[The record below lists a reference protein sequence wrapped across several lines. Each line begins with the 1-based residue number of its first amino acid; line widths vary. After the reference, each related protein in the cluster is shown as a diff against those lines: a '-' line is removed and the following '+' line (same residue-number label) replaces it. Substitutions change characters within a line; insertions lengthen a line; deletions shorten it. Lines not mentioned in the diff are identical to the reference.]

1 MKFYYYLVFIFL
13 TLFTP
18 LAFGGSEPWGLFT
31 FNLTCL
37 AFGIFIL
44 FKKHSFI
51 ITPVSKIV
59 LYMLGFL
66 ILLAFL
72 QLFNQHNFLQKPAYL
87 PFTLCR
93 YYSLE
98 GLSLLFSVSM
108 LYFALTQTAKHTEEI
123 KKIILIMTVN
133 AVIVTL
139 ISIGFRTEF
148 IYYFSGVKMLAA
160 FGPFAS
166 RNHGGQFVM
175 ISFFL
180 SLFLWLPHFI
190 LVKKQRLP
198 RKNIY
203 YFIFSI
209 ILFASVFATHSRGG
223 VIALILGL
231 FILLFLCVLYSH
243 KQSYEK
249 ISFLTVA
256 TIIFMVLIHLI
267 ITYSTT
273 FGLRQFWTGSDSAR
287 LGLYSAAIDMLG
299 DFPYTGVGF
308 DAFSTAID
316 AYIPFALKTFPRYL
330 HNDWLELLLSFG
342 YIAGTIILW
351 LIFVIIFD
359 ITKLFKNLEPKKQI
373 RLFILCAGLSG
384 FTFTGIVDFPFHLPA
399 CAFLFFITLAFVSA
413 NTFTAKAKEIYLPVI
428 FKIVLI
434 CLSCFLLWQNFQYV
448 CAWRNFVFVRQFAPQ
463 IQAKELSTSLEY
475 YPSPKYIRHALTG
488 KYRLFKSKTITEE
501 QRQEIK
507 EDIHYLAGFYLQQYP
522 QDATLSR
529 LFVLTK

>member
-1 MKFYYYLVFIFL
+1 MKFSYYIVFFFL

-18 LAFGGSEPWGLFT
+18 LAFGGSEPWGLLT

-37 AFGIFIL
+37 AFSSFIL
-44 FKKHSFI
+44 FKKRNFT

-59 LYMLGFL
+59 LSLLGFI

-72 QLFNQHNFLQKPAYL
+72 QLLNQHTFLQKPAYI

-93 YYSLE
+93 YYSFE

-108 LYFALTQTAKHTEEI
+108 LYFALIQIIQNTDEI
-123 KKIILIMTVN
+123 KKLILIMTVN
-133 AVIVTL
+133 AVIIAL

-148 IYYFSGVKMLAA
+148 IQYFAGTKMFSA

-166 RNHGGQFVM
+166 RNHGAQYVM

-190 LVKKQRLP
+190 LVKKHRLP
-198 RKNIY
+198 NKNIY

-209 ILFASVFATHSRGG
+209 ILLVSVFITHSRGG
-223 VIALILGL
+223 LIALILGL
-231 FILLFLCVLYSH
+231 FILSFLCILYS
-243 KQSYEK
+243 KKKNYKK
-249 ISFLTVA
+249 ISRLTILTV
-256 TIIFMVLIHLI
+256 IFLVLVHVV
-267 ITYSTT
+267 ITYSTV

-287 LGLYSAAIDMLG
+287 LGLYSAAIDMLK
-299 DFPYTGVGF
+299 DFPFTGVGF

-316 AYIPFALKTFPRYL
+316 AYIPFALKQFPRYL

-351 LIFVIIFD
+351 LIFVIISD

-373 RLFILCAGLSG
+373 RLFILCAALSG

-399 CAFLFFITLAFVSA
+399 CAVLFFITLAFVSV
-413 NTFTAKAKEIYLPVI
+413 NTFANKAEEKHVHVI
-428 FKIVLI
+428 LKIILV

-448 CAWRNFVFVRQFAPQ
+448 RAWRNFVFVRQFAPH
-463 IQAKELSTSLEY
+463 IQAQELSVSLEY
-475 YPSPKYIRHALTG
+475 YPSPKYIRHALVG
-488 KYRLFKSKTITEE
+488 KYRMFKSKNITAE
-501 QRQEIK
+501 QRQIIK
-507 EDIHYLAGFYLQQYP
+507 EDIHRLAGIYLKEYP